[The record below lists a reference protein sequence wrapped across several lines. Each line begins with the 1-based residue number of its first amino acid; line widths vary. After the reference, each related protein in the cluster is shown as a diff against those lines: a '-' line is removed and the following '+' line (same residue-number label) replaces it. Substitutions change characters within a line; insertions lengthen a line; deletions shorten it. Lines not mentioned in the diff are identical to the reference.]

1 MRMTIGDFLIRR
13 LQEIGITE
21 VIGVPGDF
29 NLNWLEQIEA
39 ADGIRFV
46 GSTNELNAA
55 YAADGYS
62 RARGVSCL
70 LTTYGVG
77 ELSALNGLAGA
88 ACEHIPMVSI
98 AGAPPL
104 FATEKRWL
112 LHHTLADGNFG
123 NMLDSLRPFTALAE
137 RISPMNAVTEIDR
150 ALRTCLREKRPVHL
164 QLPSDISHLSIT
176 VPDEPLDTSLE
187 PSDPVQLEAVL
198 DRLVQEFAAAENPV
212 LLVDQDAQRH
222 GFLDLFAQIVD
233 KIQLP
238 YAQMASGK
246 ALLSEQHPLFLGTYN
261 GKASWPGVRERV
273 ESSDF
278 LLTCTPRFIEVNSGS
293 FSHELYE
300 ENIVDF
306 GDQHVNIYGEH
317 IVGLDTTEVLAKLL
331 ERLPAADGAGS
342 GTSATGES
350 TGESAGD
357 STAKQ
362 PSSVNPEAVLPEPF
376 EVRVGAELTQ
386 ARLWPQVRE
395 FIRPGDTVIAE
406 AGTSNIGLGPQ
417 RMPENVRYI
426 NSAIWGSIGY
436 TLPALLGSQM
446 ADADT
451 RHLLFIGDGSFQLT
465 AQELST
471 ILREKQKPIIVLLNN
486 RGYTIERYIL
496 GMDREYNDIA
506 DWAYHKLPQ
515 VFVPGTEMVSYTA
528 RTEDE
533 LADAFAAINNSDQ
546 GAFLEIHLDPED
558 APAGLQAF
566 GPMTAEFDYGPRG
579 PRN

>member
-55 YAADGYS
+55 YAADGYA
-62 RARGVSCL
+62 RTRGVSCL

-198 DRLVQEFAAAENPV
+198 DRLVQEFAAAKNPV

-238 YAQMASGK
+238 YAQMSSGK

-273 ESSDF
+273 EGSDF

-293 FSHELYE
+293 FSHELHE

-306 GDQHVNIYGEH
+306 GGEH

-331 ERLPAADGAGS
+331 ERLPAADGAGAAN
-342 GTSATGES
+342 SAT
-350 TGESAGD
+350 
-357 STAKQ
+357 Q

-376 EVRVGAELTQ
+376 EVQAGAELTQ

-417 RMPENVRYI
+417 RMPENVHYI
-426 NSAIWGSIGY
+426 NSAIWGAIGY

-506 DWAYHKLPQ
+506 DWAYNKLPE
-515 VFVPGTEMVSYTA
+515 VFVPGTEMVSYSA

-533 LADAFAAINNSDQ
+533 LADAFTAINNSEQ

>member
-1 MRMTIGDFLIRR
+1 MRMTIGDFLVRR
-13 LQEIGITE
+13 LKEIGITE

-88 ACEHIPMVSI
+88 ACEHIPLVSI

-137 RISPMNAVTEIDR
+137 RITPMNAVDEIDR

-164 QLPSDISHLSIT
+164 QLPSDISHLSIN

-198 DRLVQEFAAAENPV
+198 ERLGQEFAAAENPV

-222 GFLDLFAQIVD
+222 GFLDLFAQLVD

-273 ESSDF
+273 EGSDF

-293 FSHELYE
+293 FSHELHE

-317 IVGLDTTEVLAKLL
+317 IVGLDTTEVLAGLL
-331 ERLPAADGAGS
+331 ERLPAADGPLD
-342 GTSATGES
+342 AT
-350 TGESAGD
+350 
-357 STAKQ
+357 
-362 PSSVNPEAVLPEPF
+362 AVAAPEPF
-376 EVRVGAELTQ
+376 EVQAGAELTQ

-506 DWAYHKLPQ
+506 DWAYHKLPE

-533 LADAFAAINNSDQ
+533 LADAFTAINDSDK

-579 PRN
+579 PKN

>member
-1 MRMTIGDFLIRR
+1 MRMTIGDFLVRR
-13 LQEIGITE
+13 LKEIGITE

-88 ACEHIPMVSI
+88 ACEHIPLVSI

-137 RISPMNAVTEIDR
+137 RITPMNAVDEIDR

-164 QLPSDISHLSIT
+164 QLPSDISHLSIN

-198 DRLVQEFAAAENPV
+198 ERLVQEFVAAENPV

-222 GFLDLFAQIVD
+222 GFLDLFAQLVD

-273 ESSDF
+273 EGSDF

-293 FSHELYE
+293 FSHELHE

-317 IVGLDTTEVLAKLL
+317 IVGLDTTEVLAGLV
-331 ERLPAADGAGS
+331 ERLPAADGPLD
-342 GTSATGES
+342 AT
-350 TGESAGD
+350 
-357 STAKQ
+357 
-362 PSSVNPEAVLPEPF
+362 AVAAPEPF
-376 EVRVGAELTQ
+376 EVQAGTELTQ

-506 DWAYHKLPQ
+506 DWAYHKLPE

-533 LADAFAAINNSDQ
+533 LADAFTAINNSAK

>member
-1 MRMTIGDFLIRR
+1 MRMTIGDFLVRR
-13 LQEIGITE
+13 LKEIGITE

-88 ACEHIPMVSI
+88 ACEHIPLVSI

-137 RISPMNAVTEIDR
+137 RITPMNAVDEIDR

-164 QLPSDISHLSIT
+164 QLPSDISHLSIN

-198 DRLVQEFAAAENPV
+198 ERLVQEFVAAENPV

-222 GFLDLFAQIVD
+222 GFLDLFAQLVD

-273 ESSDF
+273 EGSDF

-293 FSHELYE
+293 FSHELHE

-317 IVGLDTTEVLAKLL
+317 IVGLDTTEVLAGLV
-331 ERLPAADGAGS
+331 ERLPAADRPLD
-342 GTSATGES
+342 AT
-350 TGESAGD
+350 
-357 STAKQ
+357 
-362 PSSVNPEAVLPEPF
+362 AVAAPEPF
-376 EVRVGAELTQ
+376 EVQAGTELTQ

-506 DWAYHKLPQ
+506 DWAYHKLPE

-533 LADAFAAINNSDQ
+533 LADAFTAINNSAK

>member
-1 MRMTIGDFLIRR
+1 MRMTIGDFLVRR
-13 LQEIGITE
+13 LKEIGITE

-137 RISPMNAVTEIDR
+137 RITPMNAVDEIDR

-164 QLPSDISHLSIT
+164 QLPSDISHLSIN

-198 DRLVQEFAAAENPV
+198 ERLVQEFAAAENPV

-222 GFLDLFAQIVD
+222 GFVDLFAQIVD

-273 ESSDF
+273 EGSDF

-293 FSHELYE
+293 FSHELHE

-317 IVGLDTTEVLAKLL
+317 IVGLDTTEVLAGLL
-331 ERLPAADGAGS
+331 ERLPAADGPLD
-342 GTSATGES
+342 AT
-350 TGESAGD
+350 
-357 STAKQ
+357 
-362 PSSVNPEAVLPEPF
+362 AVAAPEPF
-376 EVRVGAELTQ
+376 EVQAGAELTQ

-436 TLPALLGSQM
+436 TLPALLGSQV

-506 DWAYHKLPQ
+506 DWAYHKLPE

-533 LADAFAAINNSDQ
+533 LADAFTAINNSEK

>member
-1 MRMTIGDFLIRR
+1 
-13 LQEIGITE
+13 
-21 VIGVPGDF
+21 
-29 NLNWLEQIEA
+29 
-39 ADGIRFV
+39 
-46 GSTNELNAA
+46 
-55 YAADGYS
+55 
-62 RARGVSCL
+62 
-70 LTTYGVG
+70 
-77 ELSALNGLAGA
+77 
-88 ACEHIPMVSI
+88 
-98 AGAPPL
+98 
-104 FATEKRWL
+104 
-112 LHHTLADGNFG
+112 
-123 NMLDSLRPFTALAE
+123 MLDSLRPFTALAE
-137 RISPMNAVTEIDR
+137 RISPMTAVDEIDR

-198 DRLVQEFAAAENPV
+198 ERLVQEFAAAENPV

-222 GFLDLFAQIVD
+222 GFLDLFAQLVD

-273 ESSDF
+273 EGSDF

-293 FSHELYE
+293 FSHELHE

-317 IVGLDTTEVLAKLL
+317 IVGLDTTEVLAGLL
-331 ERLPAADGAGS
+331 ERLPAADGAGAANS
-342 GTSATGES
+342 
-350 TGESAGD
+350 D
-357 STAKQ
+357 DQ

-376 EVRVGAELTQ
+376 KVRAGAELTQ

-406 AGTSNIGLGPQ
+406 AGPSNIGLGPQ

-506 DWAYHKLPQ
+506 DWAYHKLPE
-515 VFVPGTEMVSYTA
+515 VFVPGTEMISYTA

-533 LADAFAAINNSDQ
+533 LADAFAAINNSDK

>member
-198 DRLVQEFAAAENPV
+198 DRMVQEFATAENPV

-222 GFLDLFAQIVD
+222 GFVDLFAQLVD

-273 ESSDF
+273 EGSDF

-293 FSHELYE
+293 FSHELHE

-317 IVGLDTTEVLAKLL
+317 IVGLDTTEVLAGLL
-331 ERLPAADGAGS
+331 ERLPAADGAGA
-342 GTSATGES
+342 GAATV
-350 TGESAGD
+350 A
-357 STAKQ
+357 A
-362 PSSVNPEAVLPEPF
+362 PEPF
-376 EVRVGAELTQ
+376 EVQAGAELTQ
-386 ARLWPQVRE
+386 ERLWPQVRE

-506 DWAYHKLPQ
+506 NWAYHKLPE

-533 LADAFAAINNSDQ
+533 LADAFTAINNSEK

>member
-1 MRMTIGDFLIRR
+1 M
-13 LQEIGITE
+13 
-21 VIGVPGDF
+21 
-29 NLNWLEQIEA
+29 
-39 ADGIRFV
+39 
-46 GSTNELNAA
+46 
-55 YAADGYS
+55 
-62 RARGVSCL
+62 
-70 LTTYGVG
+70 TTYGVG

-88 ACEHIPMVSI
+88 ACEHIPLVSI

-164 QLPSDISHLSIT
+164 QLPSDISHLSIN

-222 GFLDLFAQIVD
+222 GFLDLFAQLVD

-273 ESSDF
+273 EGSDF

-293 FSHELYE
+293 FSHELHE

-317 IVGLDTTEVLAKLL
+317 IVGLDTTEVLAGLL
-331 ERLPAADGAGS
+331 ERLPAADGAGAANS
-342 GTSATGES
+342 
-350 TGESAGD
+350 D
-357 STAKQ
+357 DQ

-376 EVRVGAELTQ
+376 EVRAGAELTQ

-506 DWAYHKLPQ
+506 DWAYHKLPE

-533 LADAFAAINNSDQ
+533 LADAFAAINNSEQ

>member
-1 MRMTIGDFLIRR
+1 MRMTIGDFLVRR
-13 LQEIGITE
+13 LKEIGITE

-88 ACEHIPMVSI
+88 ACEHIPLVSI

-137 RISPMNAVTEIDR
+137 RITPMNAVDEIDR

-164 QLPSDISHLSIT
+164 QLPSDISHLSIN

-198 DRLVQEFAAAENPV
+198 ERLVQEFVAAENPV

-222 GFLDLFAQIVD
+222 GFLDLFAQLVD

-273 ESSDF
+273 EGSDF

-293 FSHELYE
+293 FSHELHE

-317 IVGLDTTEVLAKLL
+317 IVGLDTTEVLAGLV
-331 ERLPAADGAGS
+331 ERLPAADGPLD
-342 GTSATGES
+342 AT
-350 TGESAGD
+350 
-357 STAKQ
+357 
-362 PSSVNPEAVLPEPF
+362 AVAAPEPF
-376 EVRVGAELTQ
+376 EVQAGTELTQ

-506 DWAYHKLPQ
+506 DWAYNKLPE
-515 VFVPGTEMVSYTA
+515 VFVPGTEMVSYSA

-533 LADAFAAINNSDQ
+533 LADAFTAINNSEQ